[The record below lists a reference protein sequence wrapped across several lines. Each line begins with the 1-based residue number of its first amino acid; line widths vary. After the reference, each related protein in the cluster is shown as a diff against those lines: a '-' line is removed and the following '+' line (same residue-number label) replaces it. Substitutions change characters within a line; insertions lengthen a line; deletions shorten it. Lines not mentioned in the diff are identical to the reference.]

1 MQPNVTIP
9 DILTQQQKM
18 VVESKLQDELAARF
32 EQELKINVSLFSI
45 LCFVQLYNYN
55 LDLI

>member
-32 EQELKINVSLFSI
+32 EQELKINVSSFSI
-45 LCFVQLYNYN
+45 LCFMQLYNYN

>member
-1 MQPNVTIP
+1 MQPNVPIP

-32 EQELKINVSLFSI
+32 EQELKINVSSFSI
-45 LCFVQLYNYN
+45 LCFMQLYNYN